1 MRSLANNGTH
11 FENIIERQQLHQYS
25 YCVRFLIVRIFA
37 KCQRQILYEF
47 TKKIDSNLQ
56 PKIVETFYRGTCF
69 RFIFYLMVAKC
80 NKFWEENEWMQ
91 NSNFVSDSLRRRLT
105 RSHLNKT
112 RILSSLNLAEGQ
124 ISAKYSYWLK
134 SPQLHNMQCNT
145 AVVRFI
151 YL

>member
-37 KCQRQILYEF
+37 KCQRQILCEL
-47 TKKIDSNLQ
+47 TKKSTAIFNQKSL
-56 PKIVETFYRGTCF
+56 RL
-69 RFIFYLMVAKC
+69 FIEELVLALFFYLMVAKC
-80 NKFWEENEWMQ
+80 NKIWEENEWMQ

-124 ISAKYSYWLK
+124 IFAKYSYWLK
-134 SPQLHNMQCNT
+134 SPQLHNM
-145 AVVRFI
+145 
-151 YL
+151 

>member
-37 KCQRQILYEF
+37 KCQSQILYEL

-69 RFIFYLMVAKC
+69 SFIFLSFGVQ
-80 NKFWEENEWMQ
+80 NVIKFERKMNECKIQ
-91 NSNFVSDSLRRRLT
+91 TLFLT
-105 RSHLNKT
+105 
-112 RILSSLNLAEGQ
+112 A
-124 ISAKYSYWLK
+124 
-134 SPQLHNMQCNT
+134 
-145 AVVRFI
+145 
-151 YL
+151 